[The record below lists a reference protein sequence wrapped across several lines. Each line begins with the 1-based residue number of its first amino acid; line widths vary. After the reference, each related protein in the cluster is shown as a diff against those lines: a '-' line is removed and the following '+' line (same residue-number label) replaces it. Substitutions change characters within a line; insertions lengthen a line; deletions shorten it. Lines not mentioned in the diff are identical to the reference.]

1 MVTGRTI
8 WDLPWLHRAA
18 RSRSAYIA
26 VPTKTA
32 LEVWDRVAARKGLT
46 TFPSPHTPIENNPW
60 FPPACHT
67 LAFSKWAQGG
77 CRVIWDLY
85 DGDAL
90 KTWDHCREEF
100 CLPLGGKL
108 QYAQLRHWVAVPAM
122 SRAAT
127 RPFTPFERLV
137 HLFDGTRGLI
147 SKIYQILQHPP
158 LVVTHPYQHQWQQ
171 LSPADITPSQWARL
185 WKDIP
190 QVFRSVAQRENAY
203 KIMTQWYYTPVRL
216 QKMFP
221 ATSSLCWRCGTAPGD
236 FLHIWWDCPLVTL
249 LWKEVLSHI
258 REVLGFPLPESAVS
272 LLLGLKPESL
282 GALTGSD
289 STIALHMLGAAK
301 QLIALYWK
309 KAETPPVAAWF
320 VRLWHVITMEL
331 LPAHLHGHPT
341 RFGTIW
347 QPLANYLCK
356 IEHVR
361 FLPSKL
367 RALRLFEDP
376 LLPPH
381 PAQLNSPPDSCSP

>member
-1 MVTGRTI
+1 M
-8 WDLPWLHRAA
+8 
-18 RSRSAYIA
+18 
-26 VPTKTA
+26 
-32 LEVWDRVAARKGLT
+32 T
-46 TFPSPHTPIENNPW
+46 TFPSPHTSIENNPW

-77 CRVIWDLY
+77 CRVIRDLY

-127 RPFTPFERLV
+127 RPFTSFEWLV
-137 HLFDGTRGLI
+137 RLFDGTRGLI

-272 LLLGLKPESL
+272 LLLGLKPDSL

-289 STIALHMLGAAK
+289 WTIAFHMLGAAK

-309 KAETPPVAAWF
+309 KSGDFSSCGVVRAPVA
-320 VRLWHVITMEL
+320 RYNYGT
-331 LPAHLHGHPT
+331 AH
-341 RFGTIW
+341 GTSTW
-347 QPLANYLCK
+347 SPYSVWYYLAA
-356 IEHVR
+356 
-361 FLPSKL
+361 PSQL
-367 RALRLFEDP
+367 SLQNRACALSALQTKSAA
-376 LLPPH
+376 LI
-381 PAQLNSPPDSCSP
+381 